1 MYFLWIMNKKVYQID
16 EAQAKMENYCAYQ
29 ERCHQEVANKLR
41 EMQLIPEAV
50 EKIMLHLFEHDFI
63 NETRFAE
70 AYARG
75 KFSIKKW
82 GKNRIV
88 NELKRRQISVFNI
101 NLALKEI
108 NDEDYY
114 KTFDELA
121 EKRLKQIKETNKYK
135 KRKKLADYLLYRGWE
150 SEMVYEKTKELIP

>member
-1 MYFLWIMNKKVYQID
+1 MNKKVYHID

-29 ERCHQEVANKLR
+29 ERCHQEVTRKLY
-41 EMQLIPEAV
+41 EMQLIPVAV

-63 NETRFAE
+63 NETRFAK
-70 AYARG
+70 AFAHG
-75 KFSIKKW
+75 KFSIKNW

-88 NELKRRQISVFNI
+88 NELKKRKISPYNI
-101 NLALKEI
+101 NLALQEL
-108 NDEDYY
+108 NDEDYF
-114 KTFDELA
+114 KTFDALA

-150 SEMVYEKTKELIP
+150 NELVYEKTIELIP